1 MQAAR
6 ILTVTGTILTAL
18 GVLSAVFGLKCTTLL
33 SSWRKRAFVRTLQNN
48 IRLKIIEKIKI
59 CLSSIWPLRYSEQAL
74 YAFLRPLQLLLLKF
88 LPIFINFYHLVKQED
103 FPKWVVF
110 MTTEFVFISA
120 GSVPEAFYS
129 GLKVD
134 PENFGEAKLNLS
146 HEKLAK
152 VMS

>member
-33 SSWRKRAFVRTLQNN
+33 SSWRKRAFVRILQNN
-48 IRLKIIEKIKI
+48 LGLKIIERIKI
-59 CLSSIWPLRYSEQAL
+59 CLSSIWPQHYSAQAL

-88 LPIFINFYHLVKQED
+88 LPIFINFYHLVKRED
-103 FPKWVVF
+103 FLKWAVF

-129 GLKVD
+129 GLKVN
-134 PENFGEAKLNLS
+134 PKNYGVTKLNLS
-146 HEKLAK
+146 HAKLSK
-152 VMS
+152 LRS

>member
-33 SSWRKRAFVRTLQNN
+33 SLWRKRAFVSTLQNN
-48 IRLKIIEKIKI
+48 LGVKIIEKIKI
-59 CLSSIWPLRYSEQAL
+59 CLSSIWPQRYSEQAL
-74 YAFLRPLQLLLLKF
+74 YAFSRQLRLLLLRF
-88 LPIFINFYHLVKQED
+88 LPIFINFYHLVKRED
-103 FPKWVVF
+103 FLKWVVF

-129 GLKVD
+129 GLKINL
-134 PENFGEAKLNLS
+134 ENFWEDN
-146 HEKLAK
+146 
-152 VMS
+152 